1 MIVIV
6 NMLCTHVSLFSV
18 REKVFRR
25 NVKNDNALSIQ
36 FNLFNQTNIQH
47 FLKILYIIRKG
58 LTSIT
63 SVREVGRKKP
73 FDIWHSLQVD
83 ISEYS

>member
-63 SVREVGRKKP
+63 SV
-73 FDIWHSLQVD
+73 
-83 ISEYS
+83 ISGTVFKLI